1 MIDIARDIDAFAATS
16 RIAGL
21 ALDVVVVAAL
31 GAEDHAVLRAALTD
45 LRQHRDACKSG
56 WCLEDCGAG
65 DDHGCE
71 HAREPAGGGLGSPP
85 FMAAFLRRGTAL
97 PNFVSKGC

>member
-21 ALDVVVVAAL
+21 ALDDVVVAAL

-45 LRQHRDACKSG
+45 LRQHRDARKSD
-56 WCLEDCGAG
+56 WCGEDSEAG
-65 DDHGCE
+65 HDHGCDK
-71 HAREPAGGGLGSPP
+71 RRNTAGGGHGIPP
-85 FMAAFLRRGTAL
+85 VPRFSVRHRAAQLCF
-97 PNFVSKGC
+97 